1 LRGKIVDRK
10 QYDEWKGQ
18 SKSGGEDDQKEMHDI
33 QFCDSAT
40 SKDNTEDDKRLI
52 NSM

>member
-10 QYDEWKGQ
+10 QYDQWKDQ
-18 SKSGGEDDQKEMHDI
+18 SKAGVEEDQKEMCDI

-40 SKDNTEDDKRLI
+40 SKDGKEDDKRLI